1 MWWNIV
7 CPQLFKSNSKPIVSN
22 AFIHQEL
29 HIPESRARIR
39 AETNDMEAQWAP
51 FKVVV
56 PELIDAKVLF
66 KTLVDN
72 ERVRRRESRVNLRA
86 DKKVQ

>member
-1 MWWNIV
+1 
-7 CPQLFKSNSKPIVSN
+7 
-22 AFIHQEL
+22 
-29 HIPESRARIR
+29 
-39 AETNDMEAQWAP
+39 MEAQWAP